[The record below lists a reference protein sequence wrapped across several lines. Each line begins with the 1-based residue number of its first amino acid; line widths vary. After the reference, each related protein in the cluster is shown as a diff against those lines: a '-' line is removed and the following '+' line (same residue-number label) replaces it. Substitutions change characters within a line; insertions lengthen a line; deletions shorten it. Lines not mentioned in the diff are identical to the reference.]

1 MKVDD
6 FTEYRVQISENDISN
21 YFAKLLEVN
30 QLNYKTLTLLFT
42 DVMCKI

>member
-1 MKVDD
+1 MILLNIVFRYQKM
-6 FTEYRVQISENDISN
+6 ISN
-21 YFAKLLEVN
+21 HFAKLLEVN